1 MVQENPERII
11 FVGQKPRYANQ
22 NLGYIEF
29 GNQTTQIGDIPVYEF
44 TGFQYRPHL
53 STAEEWVKDGHHAWN
68 LGYFVT
74 TPRFLWKLFKQFA
87 PQLFAQ
93 LEEIYNAID
102 TPNYEEVLHRVYPL
116 IEKISFDNAVLEK
129 MDHKYG
135 YVLSIDLGWSD
146 IGAWEA
152 LKEALAAQTSDN
164 VTKGN
169 VLIEDSTDTLMFN
182 FTDHQLVV
190 GIDLKELIIV
200 NTKDVILICP
210 KTSIPK
216 VKKLVENLGD
226 SHKHLA

>member
-1 MVQENPERII
+1 MPLI
-11 FVGQKPRYANQ
+11 
-22 NLGYIEF
+22 
-29 GNQTTQIGDIPVYEF
+29 
-44 TGFQYRPHL
+44 
-53 STAEEWVKDGHHAWN
+53 
-68 LGYFVT
+68 
-74 TPRFLWKLFKQFA
+74 
-87 PQLFAQ
+87 
-93 LEEIYNAID
+93 
-102 TPNYEEVLHRVYPL
+102 PNYEEVLHRVYPL
-116 IEKISFDNAVLEK
+116 IEKISFDNALLEK